1 MATTRTISQ
10 PGGFLDGIAGET
22 IYQTNAPLRY
32 FLGGPNDTFFGVDPF
47 GLGVQGVQGDVSWR
61 DEIESTFDF
70 VEHTTRLQAQ
80 ETAFQQTSDIS
91 YYGGASLRVG
101 GDIGLLGLHTFPGD
115 FTLIGGGREGQ
126 AVGISLLNIST
137 FDMRTP
143 AETGGGDLRGRVVIH
158 EIGHGLGLGHP
169 RDTGNG
175 TTLDLAGTDLDNE
188 RYTIMAEAG
197 QSTTTAARFGHA
209 VTFMALDIA
218 ALQHMYGVNTQA
230 HLGNTTYRL
239 TDAQTAP
246 LDIDGADGSI
256 SIGRAYYA
264 IWDAGGV
271 DRIVYDGDDRV
282 FLNLNEAT
290 LTLALTPGV
299 DDDLLGLI
307 DEVAASDAFAALS
320 TNVQR
325 DFTEQD
331 RNAGGF
337 FSQIIDGAG
346 EATIGGFAIANGAT
360 IENAFGG
367 GGDDILVGNDA
378 DNRLT
383 GGEGDDALFGGAGA
397 DLLFG
402 EAGADDL
409 NGGGAADILIGGG
422 GDDALSGGDADDRL
436 HGGAG
441 ADVMQGGDGGDIYD
455 VDNVGDQIIEG
466 DTSGLDRINTAVD
479 FTNPANV
486 EFLVGI
492 FAETGL
498 ALTGND
504 GRDRITGSNIIA
516 SGDDIAGQA
525 GNDKLVGLVGDDQ
538 LNGGLGNDRIF
549 GNSGDDLISGDAG
562 NDRLTGQFGADT
574 FIHQPGDGRD
584 SITDFDSTQ
593 DVLDL
598 RLHGF
603 ADIDAVRAALSDAA
617 RGAFLD
623 LGGGEGLIFE
633 NLTVAGLSLGGEDV
647 LI

>member
-22 IYQTNAPLRY
+22 IYATNTPLRY
-32 FLGGPNDTFFGVDPF
+32 FLGGPNDNFFGVDPF
-47 GLGVQGVQGDVSWR
+47 ELGVFGVQGDVSWR
-61 DEIESTFDF
+61 DEIESTFEF
-70 VEHTTRLQAQ
+70 VEHTTRLRAI
-80 ETAFQQTSDIS
+80 ETSSQSASDIS
-91 YYGGASLRVG
+91 YYGGANLQVG
-101 GDIGLLGLHTFPGD
+101 NGIGLLGLHTFPGD

-126 AVGISLLNIST
+126 AVGISLLSLSN

-143 AETGGGDLRGRVVIH
+143 AETGGGDMRGRVVIH

-169 RDTGNG
+169 RDDGNG
-175 TTLDLAGTDLDNE
+175 TSLELSGTDLDNE
-188 RYTIMAEAG
+188 RYTIMAELG
-197 QSTTTAARFGHA
+197 QSTTSAARFGHA

-230 HLGNTTYRL
+230 HVGNTTYRL
-239 TDAQTAP
+239 TDARTAP

-271 DRIVYDGDDRV
+271 DRIIYDGDERV

-290 LTLALTPGV
+290 LTLALLPGV
-299 DDDLLGLI
+299 DDDLLDLI
-307 DEVAASDAFAALS
+307 DEVAASNAFAELS
-320 TNVQR
+320 TTVQR

-337 FSQIIDGAG
+337 FSQIINDAG
-346 EATIGGFAIANGAT
+346 QASIGGFAIANGAT

-367 GGDDILVGNDA
+367 NGDDILVGNA
-378 DNRLT
+378 AANRLS
-383 GGEGDDALFGGAGA
+383 GRDGDDALFGGAGG

-402 EAGADDL
+402 DAGADE
-409 NGGGAADILIGGG
+409 
-422 GDDALSGGDADDRL
+422 LSGGGSADVLLGGAGDDVLAGGDANDRL
-436 HGGAG
+436 HGGTG
-441 ADVMQGGDGGDIYD
+441 ADTMRGGDGGDIYD

-466 DTSGLDRINTAVD
+466 DTSGLDRINTFVD

-504 GRDRITGSNIIA
+504 GRDRISGSNIIT
-516 SGDDIAGQA
+516 SGDDISGQA

-538 LNGGLGNDRIF
+538 LNGGLGNDRLF
-549 GNSGDDLISGDAG
+549 GNSGDDVISGDEG
-562 NDRLTGQFGADT
+562 NDRLTGQFGTDS
-574 FIHQPGDGRD
+574 FIHRPGDGRD
-584 SITDFDSTQ
+584 SITDFDANA

-603 ADIDAVRAALSDAA
+603 ADIDDVRAALSDTA

-623 LGGGEGLIFE
+623 LGGSEGLIFE
-633 NLTVAGLSLGGEDV
+633 NLTVAGLSLGAEDV